1 MMSRCALVLAAG
13 ESARMGRP
21 KPLLEYDG
29 EFFLERI
36 LRTLA
41 RLDGVDS
48 RLVVLGHKAS
58 EIRHAVHFHGA
69 SAMTFR
75 GYRQGMLASL
85 KAGMRS
91 AIKRDQELE
100 ALMVCHVDQ
109 PLVEPHTYA
118 TLFNAYQPRH
128 DDVVV
133 ASYHGEHGHPVI
145 VGRDLMEE
153 LLAERKCE
161 SLREFIE
168 QQARG
173 RRYIDCDDPAVV
185 QNINSPE
192 AYQAMNQPEES
203 S

>member
-1 MMSRCALVLAAG
+1 MSRCALVLAAG
-13 ESARMGRP
+13 ESSRMGRP

-48 RLVVLGHKAS
+48 RIAVLGHKAS

-75 GYRQGMLASL
+75 GYKDGMFASL
-85 KAGMRS
+85 KAGARM
-91 AIKRDQELE
+91 AIRRDSELE
-100 ALMVCHVDQ
+100 ALLVCHVDQ

-118 TLFNAYQPRH
+118 ALFNAFQPRH
-128 DDVVV
+128 DDVVI

-145 VGRDLMEE
+145 LGRDLMEE
-153 LLAERKCE
+153 MLADRDSK
-161 SLREFIE
+161 SLRAFIE
-168 QQARG
+168 NHARG
-173 RRYIDCDDPAVV
+173 RRYVDCDDPAVI
-185 QNINSPE
+185 QNINTPE
-192 AYQAMNQPEES
+192 AYQTLNQPEETA
-203 S
+203 